1 MKTTTN
7 YENSES
13 PLPCPYLARTL
24 SVCLCHLVYSMD
36 KRELFEVKDD
46 EEQRAKLQDICD
58 LLLAAGYF
66 RVRLKGLSAF
76 DKVVGGMVWCLE
88 LCAVDVDVNFL
99 FRENLNIG
107 EKIEI
112 TEKIINVLL
121 SIKCAY
127 ALEPHQIQGLDTV
140 KILPVMQWLV
150 KKAMETRESL
160 NDHLREI
167 ADLQYQKTFPLPESE
182 VKLQETAK
190 NLPKLF
196 LPQRKFKKVQGQS
209 LPIEKEVVST
219 LMEYGYNKVN
229 LLDDTQQ
236 LVEKTMKSEK
246 KLENRAIAHKVS
258 NLIHQQAGF
267 ISQTIDDY
275 TQRQNEREGERDERT
290 HLEERNKKT
299 SEALERVC
307 NQIASQQQVMDQLK
321 AKIGDLIASEEV
333 LEQQKKSLA
342 ALETE
347 ENRQTLDQL
356 DRLVSQNE
364 AANAQRK
371 QFKNQCKTELEE
383 LQSRNEA
390 LLSKEEEAP
399 ANQDH
404 LKRQVDSAREQLAG
418 ALKILGEKNV
428 NLMKLRRQLDA
439 VPGNSELNQYQRR
452 FTELCTQVNEKQT
465 ELNGYYLLYNTLED
479 TKVYLNKELS
489 LLTSIHD
496 SFSQS
501 MTSSAGKG
509 EFLQQMEK
517 IVTAVRQNKNKI
529 EKQIE
534 MLTEKHHDLGR
545 CLGQFAVEEHQYRDT
560 LKAIS
565 HESHKYKQLMSQLS
579 DHND

>member
-1 MKTTTN
+1 
-7 YENSES
+7 
-13 PLPCPYLARTL
+13 
-24 SVCLCHLVYSMD
+24 MD

-88 LCAVDVDVNFL
+88 LCAVGVDVNFL

-160 NDHLREI
+160 NDHLRKI

-182 VKLQETAK
+182 AKLKETA
-190 NLPKLF
+190 NHLPTVF

-209 LPIEKEVVST
+209 LPLEKEVIST
-219 LMEYGYNKVN
+219 LMEYGCNKVN
-229 LLDDTQQ
+229 LLDDSQQ
-236 LVEKTMKSEK
+236 LIEKTEVKSEK

-258 NLIHQQAGF
+258 NLIHQQADL
-267 ISQTIDDY
+267 ISQTIEDY
-275 TQRQNEREGERDERT
+275 TQRQNEREGERDERA
-290 HLEERNKKT
+290 HLQERNKKT
-299 SEALERVC
+299 SDALERVC

-321 AKIGDLIASEEV
+321 TKIVDLIASEQV
-333 LEQQKKSLA
+333 LDEQKKSLA

-371 QFKNQCKTELEE
+371 QFKNQCKAELEE

-390 LLSKEEEAP
+390 LSKEEAP
-399 ANQDH
+399 ANQDQ

-418 ALKILGEKNV
+418 ALKTLGEKNV
-428 NLMKLRRQLDA
+428 NLLKLRRQLDA
-439 VPGNSELNQYQRR
+439 VPGNAELNQYQRR

-496 SFSQS
+496 KFSQS
-501 MTSSAGKG
+501 MTSSVGKG

-517 IVTAVRQNKNKI
+517 IVSAVRQNKNKI

-534 MLTEKHHDLGR
+534 MLTEKHQDLGR
-545 CLGQFAVEEHQYRDT
+545 CLGQFAVDEHQYRDT

-565 HESHKYKQLMSQLS
+565 NESQKYKQLMSQLN
-579 DHND
+579 DHDN

>member
-1 MKTTTN
+1 
-7 YENSES
+7 
-13 PLPCPYLARTL
+13 
-24 SVCLCHLVYSMD
+24 MD

-88 LCAVDVDVNFL
+88 LCAVGVDVNFL

-160 NDHLREI
+160 NDHLRKI

-182 VKLQETAK
+182 AKLKETA
-190 NLPKLF
+190 NHLPTVF

-209 LPIEKEVVST
+209 LPIEKEVIST
-219 LMEYGYNKVN
+219 LMEYGCNKVN
-229 LLDDTQQ
+229 LLDETQQ
-236 LVEKTMKSEK
+236 LMEKTEVKSEK

-258 NLIHQQAGF
+258 NLIHQQADL
-267 ISQTIDDY
+267 ISQTIEDY
-275 TQRQNEREGERDERT
+275 TQRQNEREGERDERA
-290 HLEERNKKT
+290 HLQERNKKT
-299 SEALERVC
+299 VDALERVC

-321 AKIGDLIASEEV
+321 AKIVDLIASEEA
-333 LEQQKKSLA
+333 LEEQKKSLA

-371 QFKNQCKTELEE
+371 QFKNQCKAELEE

-390 LLSKEEEAP
+390 LSKEETPE
-399 ANQDH
+399 NQDQ
-404 LKRQVDSAREQLAG
+404 LKRQVDSAREQLTG

-439 VPGNSELNQYQRR
+439 VPGNAELNQYQRR

-534 MLTEKHHDLGR
+534 MLTEKHQDLGR
-545 CLGQFAVEEHQYRDT
+545 CLGQFAVDEHQYRDT

-565 HESHKYKQLMSQLS
+565 NESQKYKQLMSQLN
-579 DHND
+579 DHDN

>member
-1 MKTTTN
+1 
-7 YENSES
+7 
-13 PLPCPYLARTL
+13 
-24 SVCLCHLVYSMD
+24 MD

-88 LCAVDVDVNFL
+88 LCAVGVDVNFL

-160 NDHLREI
+160 NDHLRKI

-182 VKLQETAK
+182 AKLKETASH
-190 NLPKLF
+190 LPTVF
-196 LPQRKFKKVQGQS
+196 LPRRKFKKVQGQS
-209 LPIEKEVVST
+209 LPIEKEVIST
-219 LMEYGYNKVN
+219 LMEYGCNKVN
-229 LLDDTQQ
+229 LLDETQQ
-236 LVEKTMKSEK
+236 LMEKTEVKSEK

-258 NLIHQQAGF
+258 NLIHQQADL
-267 ISQTIDDY
+267 ISQTIEDY
-275 TQRQNEREGERDERT
+275 TQRQNEREGERDERA
-290 HLEERNKKT
+290 HLQERNKKT
-299 SEALERVC
+299 ADALERVC

-321 AKIGDLIASEEV
+321 AKIVDLIASEEA
-333 LEQQKKSLA
+333 LEEQKKSLA

-371 QFKNQCKTELEE
+371 QFKNQCKAELEE

-390 LLSKEEEAP
+390 LSKEETPE
-399 ANQDH
+399 NQDQ
-404 LKRQVDSAREQLAG
+404 LKRQVDSAREQLTG

-439 VPGNSELNQYQRR
+439 VPGNAELNQYQRR

-534 MLTEKHHDLGR
+534 MLTEKHQDLGR
-545 CLGQFAVEEHQYRDT
+545 CLGQFAVDEHQYRDT

-565 HESHKYKQLMSQLS
+565 NESQKYKQLMSQLN
-579 DHND
+579 DHDN

>member
-1 MKTTTN
+1 MTEIFQTN
-7 YENSES
+7 GMVT
-13 PLPCPYLARTL
+13 ATL
-24 SVCLCHLVYSMD
+24 FHI
-36 KRELFEVKDD
+36 KDD
-46 EEQRAKLQDICD
+46 EEQKAKLQDICD

-88 LCAVDVDVNFL
+88 LCAVGVDVNFL

-121 SIKCAY
+121 TIKCAY

-160 NDHLREI
+160 NYHLRKI

-182 VKLQETAK
+182 AKLKETASH
-190 NLPKLF
+190 LPTVF

-209 LPIEKEVVST
+209 LPIEKEVIST
-219 LMEYGYNKVN
+219 LMEYGCNKVN
-229 LLDDTQQ
+229 LLDETQQ
-236 LVEKTMKSEK
+236 LVEKTEVKSEK

-258 NLIHQQAGF
+258 NLIHQQADL
-267 ISQTIDDY
+267 ISQTIEDY
-275 TQRQNEREGERDERT
+275 TQRQNEREGERDERA
-290 HLEERNKKT
+290 HLQERNKKT
-299 SEALERVC
+299 ADALERVC

-321 AKIGDLIASEEV
+321 AKIVDLIASEEAL
-333 LEQQKKSLA
+333 LEQKKSLA

-371 QFKNQCKTELEE
+371 QFKNQCKAELEE

-390 LLSKEEEAP
+390 LSKEETAE
-399 ANQDH
+399 NQDQ
-404 LKRQVDSAREQLAG
+404 LKRQVDSAREQLTG

-428 NLMKLRRQLDA
+428 HLMKLRRQLDA
-439 VPGNSELNQYQRR
+439 VPGNAELNQYQRR

-501 MTSSAGKG
+501 MTSSAAKG

-517 IVTAVRQNKNKI
+517 IVAAVRQNKNKI

-534 MLTEKHHDLGR
+534 MLTEKHQDLGR
-545 CLGQFAVEEHQYRDT
+545 CLGQFAVDEHQYRDT

-565 HESHKYKQLMSQLS
+565 NESHKYKQLMSQLN
-579 DHND
+579 DHDN

>member
-1 MKTTTN
+1 
-7 YENSES
+7 
-13 PLPCPYLARTL
+13 
-24 SVCLCHLVYSMD
+24 MD

-88 LCAVDVDVNFL
+88 LCAVGVDVNFL

-160 NDHLREI
+160 NDHLRKI

-182 VKLQETAK
+182 AKLKETA
-190 NLPKLF
+190 NHLPTVF

-209 LPIEKEVVST
+209 LPIEKEVIST
-219 LMEYGYNKVN
+219 LMEYGCNKVN
-229 LLDDTQQ
+229 LLDETQQ
-236 LVEKTMKSEK
+236 LMEKTEVKSEK

-258 NLIHQQAGF
+258 NLIHQQADL
-267 ISQTIDDY
+267 ISQTIEDY
-275 TQRQNEREGERDERT
+275 TQRQNEREGERDERA
-290 HLEERNKKT
+290 HLQERNKKT
-299 SEALERVC
+299 ADALERVC

-321 AKIGDLIASEEV
+321 AKIVDLIASEEA
-333 LEQQKKSLA
+333 LEEQKKSLA

-371 QFKNQCKTELEE
+371 QFKNQCKAELEE

-390 LLSKEEEAP
+390 LSKEETPE
-399 ANQDH
+399 NQDQ
-404 LKRQVDSAREQLAG
+404 LKRQVDSAREQLTG

-439 VPGNSELNQYQRR
+439 VPGNAELNQYQRR

-534 MLTEKHHDLGR
+534 MLTEKHQDLGR
-545 CLGQFAVEEHQYRDT
+545 CLGQFAVDEHQYRDT

-565 HESHKYKQLMSQLS
+565 NESQKYKQLMSQLN
-579 DHND
+579 DHDN

>member
-1 MKTTTN
+1 
-7 YENSES
+7 
-13 PLPCPYLARTL
+13 
-24 SVCLCHLVYSMD
+24 
-36 KRELFEVKDD
+36 
-46 EEQRAKLQDICD
+46 
-58 LLLAAGYF
+58 
-66 RVRLKGLSAF
+66 
-76 DKVVGGMVWCLE
+76 MVWCLE
-88 LCAVDVDVNFL
+88 LCAVGVDVNFL

-160 NDHLREI
+160 NDHLRKI

-182 VKLQETAK
+182 AKLKETASH
-190 NLPKLF
+190 LPTVF
-196 LPQRKFKKVQGQS
+196 LPRRKFKKVQGQS
-209 LPIEKEVVST
+209 LPIEKEVIST
-219 LMEYGYNKVN
+219 LMEYGCNKVN
-229 LLDDTQQ
+229 LLDETQQ
-236 LVEKTMKSEK
+236 LMEKTEVKSEK

-258 NLIHQQAGF
+258 NLIHQQADL
-267 ISQTIDDY
+267 ISQTIEDY
-275 TQRQNEREGERDERT
+275 TQRQNEREGERDERA
-290 HLEERNKKT
+290 HLQERNKKT
-299 SEALERVC
+299 ADALERVC

-321 AKIGDLIASEEV
+321 AKIVDLIASEEA
-333 LEQQKKSLA
+333 LEEQKKSLA

-371 QFKNQCKTELEE
+371 QFKNQCKAELEE

-390 LLSKEEEAP
+390 LSKEETPE
-399 ANQDH
+399 NQDQ
-404 LKRQVDSAREQLAG
+404 LKRQVDSAREQLTG

-439 VPGNSELNQYQRR
+439 VPGNAELNQYQRR

-534 MLTEKHHDLGR
+534 MLTEKHQDLGR
-545 CLGQFAVEEHQYRDT
+545 CLGQFAVDEHQYRDT

-565 HESHKYKQLMSQLS
+565 NESQKYKQLMSQLN
-579 DHND
+579 DHDN